1 MQNRATAEAGNPVL
15 RREQIALH
23 HEKIALHREKIVLGH
38 EKIVLDHERIEQP
51 QLKPDLIEAQG
62 AHAIIGVC
70 IEGSSENYQSTIVDV
85 DVARRIIV
93 TDEMFPRGF
102 AGRPGQTVAVTLRL
116 AGNRCKTFSTRLLA
130 RTRHAE
136 SIQYQLV
143 LPEYLSY
150 SQRREAYRFRL
161 PQTAAANVEFTTA
174 DGYFCSGALQDISLN
189 GMRIAMRNQ
198 IAIRVGDALTQLCF
212 EFAGLSFQCNAAVMN
227 YHHDSGDNLSIGIE
241 FAAMPR
247 PQQRLLEQIL
257 ARWHRERARKNAA
270 AKIGD

>member
-1 MQNRATAEAGNPVL
+1 MQNLATAEAGNPVL
-15 RREQIALH
+15 RREQIAL
-23 HEKIALHREKIVLGH
+23 RH
-38 EKIVLDHERIEQP
+38 EKIVLDHEQSEQS

-62 AHAIIGVC
+62 THAIIGVC

-85 DVARRIIV
+85 DVGRKVII
-93 TDEMFPRGF
+93 TDEMFPHGF

-116 AGNRCKTFSTRLLA
+116 AGNQCKTFSTRLLA
-130 RTRHAE
+130 RTKHAE
-136 SIQYQLV
+136 SVQYQLV

-174 DGYFCSGALQDISLN
+174 DGYFCSGVLQDISLN
-189 GMRIAMRNQ
+189 GMRIALRNQ
-198 IAIRVGDALTQLCF
+198 IALRMGDALTQLCF
-212 EFAGLSFQCNAAVMN
+212 EFAGLKFRCNATVMN
-227 YHHDSGDNLSIGIE
+227 FHNDISGNLSIGIE